1 MQALSVA
8 LESNGHYSLALR
20 PPHHTYRILTRAFS
34 SPPTAA
40 WHQNRAAHPG
50 RGQASSKTRRTR
62 LLEPLQRSHPD
73 LTTITPRRQ
82 LGQRKESLWLTTCT
96 GSKAGASSRCAT
108 RSRLLVSTSSCQVRR
123 VTAPTS
129 RLHHQVLAQRTGTGA
144 KVYIV
149 LPQLCISPPSFP
161 SSSACLLPSSLPIL
175 ARCSCRRV
183 RRRRRHRRRGRLH
196 VSWRQSAP

>member
-1 MQALSVA
+1 MASESCCPPGSWPGLVEDTAHALA
-8 LESNGHYSLALR
+8 G
-20 PPHHTYRILTRAFS
+20 T
-34 SPPTAA
+34 TATF
-40 WHQNRAAHPG
+40 PSG
-50 RGQASSKTRRTR
+50 
-62 LLEPLQRSHPD
+62 LD
-73 LTTITPRRQ
+73 YYY
-82 LGQRKESLWLTTCT
+82 
-96 GSKAGASSRCAT
+96 
-108 RSRLLVSTSSCQVRR
+108 
-123 VTAPTS
+123 TAPPAPSTKGIIVAYDVHGFNGGRVKS
-129 RLHHQVLAQRTGTGA
+129 VCDSIAAAGFHVIMPGSLRHCAYQQAASCQVLAQRTCTGA